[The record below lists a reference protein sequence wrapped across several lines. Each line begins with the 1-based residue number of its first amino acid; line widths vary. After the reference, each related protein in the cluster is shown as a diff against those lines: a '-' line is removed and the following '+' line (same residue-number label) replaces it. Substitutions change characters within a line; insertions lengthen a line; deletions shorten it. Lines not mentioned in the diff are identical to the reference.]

1 MVVVGKQR
9 EENVVE
15 PVLATLLTDDRTPW
29 YKKPNLRRLYFILFP
44 ACMGIEITSGF
55 DSQIINTVQ
64 IVYTWNKY
72 FGHPTGNIVDGRN
85 EYAIEENLKG
95 FLGAAYSLGAIISLP
110 FVPYVNQRVGRRWT
124 IMFGSCVSLA
134 GALIQGFSNG
144 VAMYIVARII
154 LGFGIPFC
162 IVAGSSLLGEL
173 GYPKERPILTSLFN
187 SSYFIGQII
196 AAAVGLGTVTIASDW
211 AWRIPSLL
219 QIAPAMVQIATVMF
233 LPESPRYLI
242 SKDRYDDALDI
253 LTKYHAEGDRSS
265 IIVKAELAQIECTIK
280 MELEESK
287 QSWWDMFRTAGMRRR
302 LFISAFLGLF
312 TQWSG
317 NTLISYY
324 LSDLLNMVGITD
336 GVIKSKINIGIAC
349 WGLVS
354 GTALALTAPRFKR
367 RPMYLTCASCLLC
380 VYIAW
385 TISMERF
392 MTTKAQ
398 SAAIATIFFIFAY
411 SPAYNLGYNAL
422 TYTYLVELFPYMGRS
437 RGLSWFQFYGRGAAF
452 FATYVNPVGLAR
464 IAWKWLLVYCCWLLF
479 ELVFIYFFFPETA
492 GYTLEE
498 LSFLFEDKEKANE
511 VAAAVHKHLDEDDEK
526 KNVTAHLEVQET
538 KNAV

>member
-1 MVVVGKQR
+1 
-9 EENVVE
+9 
-15 PVLATLLTDDRTPW
+15 
-29 YKKPNLRRLYFILFP
+29 
-44 ACMGIEITSGF
+44 
-55 DSQIINTVQ
+55 
-64 IVYTWNKY
+64 
-72 FGHPTGNIVDGRN
+72 
-85 EYAIEENLKG
+85 
-95 FLGAAYSLGAIISLP
+95 
-110 FVPYVNQRVGRRWT
+110 
-124 IMFGSCVSLA
+124 
-134 GALIQGFSNG
+134 
-144 VAMYIVARII
+144 
-154 LGFGIPFC
+154 
-162 IVAGSSLLGEL
+162 
-173 GYPKERPILTSLFN
+173 
-187 SSYFIGQII
+187 
-196 AAAVGLGTVTIASDW
+196 
-211 AWRIPSLL
+211 
-219 QIAPAMVQIATVMF
+219 F
-233 LPESPRYLI
+233 LPESPRYLM
-242 SKDRYDDALDI
+242 SKDRYDDAFDI

-265 IIVKAELAQIECTIK
+265 IIVKAELAQIERTIK

-392 MTTKAQ
+392 MATKAQ

-422 TYTYLVELFPYMGRS
+422 TYSACPFHFIECVCTNVDKRTWSSCSLT
-437 RGLSWFQFYGRGAAF
+437 WAAH
-452 FATYVNPVGLAR
+452 AVSPG
-464 IAWKWLLVYCCWLLF
+464 
-479 ELVFIYFFFPETA
+479 
-492 GYTLEE
+492 
-498 LSFLFEDKEKANE
+498 SSSM
-511 VAAAVHKHLDEDDEK
+511 AAAQPSSPP
-526 KNVTAHLEVQET
+526 T
-538 KNAV
+538 

>member
-9 EENVVE
+9 EENLAE
-15 PVLATLLTDDRTPW
+15 PVLANLLTDDRTPW

-44 ACMGIEITSGF
+44 ACM
-55 DSQIINTVQ
+55 D
-64 IVYTWNKY
+64 
-72 FGHPTGNIVDGRN
+72 FGHATGEIVDGLPK
-85 EYAIEENLKG
+85 YVIEENLKG
-95 FLGAAYSLGAIISLP
+95 FLSAAYSLGAILSLP
-110 FVPYVNQRVGRRWT
+110 FVPYVNQLVGRRWT
-124 IMFGSCVSLA
+124 IMFGSCISLV

-187 SSYFIGQII
+187 SSYFIGQIT

-219 QIAPAMVQIATVMF
+219 QIAPATVQIATVMF
-233 LPESPRYLI
+233 LPESPRYLM
-242 SKDRYDDALDI
+242 SKDRYDDAFDI

-265 IIVKAELAQIECTIK
+265 IIVKAELAQIERTIK

-392 MTTKAQ
+392 MATKAQ

-492 GYTLEE
+492 GRTLEE

-511 VAAAVHKHLDEDDEK
+511 VAAAVHKQLDEDDEK
-526 KNVTAHLEVQET
+526 EKVTAHVEVQDT